1 MHKCLKRLF
10 LVAMIA
16 TSIYAQQQPQFEVAT
31 VKLSPPVPLG
41 TPVPINLGSF
51 RNGTA
56 MLTNTTLSECLQ
68 FAYGIVSDAQI
79 AGPDWI
85 KSRDVRFD
93 IVGKTGPDV
102 SRDQAARMMQSLLS
116 ERLKLSLHHE
126 PREMPFLA
134 LVVAKNGAKLAPA
147 KMGTPPA
154 QIPAQLPGRLLHPQ
168 MPMAILATLLSR
180 FERQIVIDLT
190 GLTGPFSV
198 DLRWTPD
205 ALRNRVSQDGAAPLV
220 AGQPVNVD
228 GPSLPTALQE
238 QLGLRLE
245 SRKGSV
251 DVLVVDHAEKV
262 PLDN

>member
-1 MHKCLKRLF
+1 MRECLKRLF
-10 LVAMIA
+10 LMVVATA
-16 TSIYAQQQPQFEVAT
+16 VYAQQPQFEVAT
-31 VKLSPPVPLG
+31 VKVLPPVPLG
-41 TPVPINLGSF
+41 TPLSVNLGSF

-85 KSRDVRFD
+85 KTRGVRFD

-102 SRDQAARMMQSLLS
+102 SRDQALLMMQNLLT

-126 PREMPFLA
+126 PREMSFLA
-134 LVVAKNGAKLAPA
+134 LVVAKNGPKLAPA

-154 QIPAQLPGRLLHPQ
+154 EIPSQIPGRLLHPQ
-168 MPMAILATLLSR
+168 MPMSVLATLLSR
-180 FERQIVIDLT
+180 FEREVVIDMT

-198 DLRWTPD
+198 DLQWTPD
-205 ALRNRVSQDGAAPLV
+205 ALRNRVSQEGAAPLV
-220 AGQPVNVD
+220 NGQPVDVA
-228 GPSLPTALQE
+228 GLSLPTALQE

-262 PLDN
+262 PMDN